1 MIGLEGIV
9 DTLIPETEKRIGL
22 IAKEAERTVSE
33 LCESA
38 IDEAALLFFS
48 KREDDPAKSH

>member
-1 MIGLEGIV
+1 MSSFYI
-9 DTLIPETEKRIGL
+9 TLMPETEKRIGL